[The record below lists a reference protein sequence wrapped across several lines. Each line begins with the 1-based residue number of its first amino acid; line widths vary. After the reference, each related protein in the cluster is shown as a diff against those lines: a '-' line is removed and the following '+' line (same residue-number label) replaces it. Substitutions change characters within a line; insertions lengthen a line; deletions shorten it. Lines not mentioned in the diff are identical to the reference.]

1 MVAGASD
8 LVVDSKIK
16 LELQTWDS
24 LTGPSTGYG
33 IQLNVKACGPFVKE
47 IIATCKFRV
56 FFRKVNIVYKQ
67 RLFF

>member
-56 FFRKVNIVYKQ
+56 FFSTSKYC
-67 RLFF
+67 L